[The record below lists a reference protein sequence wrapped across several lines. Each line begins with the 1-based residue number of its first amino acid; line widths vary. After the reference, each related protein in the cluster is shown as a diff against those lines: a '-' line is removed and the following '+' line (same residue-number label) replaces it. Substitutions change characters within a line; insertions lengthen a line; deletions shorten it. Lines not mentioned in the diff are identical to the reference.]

1 MSTPA
6 MSAQRIGAL
15 LADPP
20 ANPISR
26 LLVILRSDP
35 RAMAIAFVGT
45 LIASLAALAQPAL
58 TGELVG
64 ALQSM
69 NVDKLLWL
77 GSLLLAAAVVSS
89 VITAG
94 VNLITDQPVEGVESL
109 DSTKGTELCWG

>member
-45 LIASLAALAQPAL
+45 LIASLAALARKHNGRLATL
-58 TGELVG
+58 DRG
-64 ALQSM
+64 
-69 NVDKLLWL
+69 
-77 GSLLLAAAVVSS
+77 LAALHHDVAE
-89 VITAG
+89 
-94 VNLITDQPVEGVESL
+94 LIPI
-109 DSTKGTELCWG
+109 